1 MSNSDLSV
9 LGTHQRRCRIQAE
22 WLGLIHSIAQYLFRR
37 TTNPLS
43 TKPWTMVLWPRSCV
57 IFQIRLANWPEKVA
71 STVCFRIR
79 LLTRDQPRWAPNLF
93 DWSTLN
99 EDFLFTFYSVC
110 QNPLLTI
117 LPLTWFRNVPPGLL
131 NWDTAKTSIHSESVI
146 PVAPRRPPF
155 TTTSRICRYFR
166 QGLSVCPSFY
176 RLSECIRS
184 LVPFKFSYTVTLFY
198 PSVRRHTIP
207 YLHHTRPTTTFLN
220 VDLLIDT
227 CSLIPS
233 ENPAVL
239 K

>member
-9 LGTHQRRCRIQAE
+9 LGTHQRRCRIRAE

-71 STVCFRIR
+71 STVCSCIR

-117 LPLTWFRNVPPGLL
+117 LPLTWFRTVPPGLL
-131 NWDTAKTSIHSESVI
+131 NGTQPRLPYILNRLSLSPLVALLLPPRLESVDISDKDFQFAHHFIGYLSAYAHWYLSNFHI
-146 PVAPRRPPF
+146 PLLCFIRLYVGIPF
-155 TTTSRICRYFR
+155 PTYTILV
-166 QGLSVCPSFY
+166 QLPH
-176 RLSECIRS
+176 S
-184 LVPFKFSYTVTLFY
+184 LML
-198 PSVRRHTIP
+198 
-207 YLHHTRPTTTFLN
+207 
-220 VDLLIDT
+220 T
-227 CSLIPS
+227 CSLIL
-233 ENPAVL
+233 AR
-239 K
+239 